1 MLTMEPEFYPVVKLD
16 VSGFQHRDDRIGWVK
31 TPTFPRIGKA
41 PKSDASAVQTSLGDQ
56 LNDDIPW

>member
-1 MLTMEPEFYPVVKLD
+1 MEPEFYPVVKLD

-41 PKSDASAVQTSLGDQ
+41 PKADASAVQTSLGDQ
-56 LNDDIPW
+56 LNDVITF